1 MIVDHVRTYYISATS
16 TCRTSLKIIDDE
28 TIHHIIALGAWPTP
42 DRETLP
48 IFTIRRGSLTS
59 TNCRTTNPAVYT
71 GPAHDLRHQPDPPHT
86 LTFSEPVS
94 IDTSGGPAIKSHTRS
109 MIRQLHPPTESAP
122 ELGAR
127 RGHLIHTRPLIPA
140 RSSANAGCCFPR
152 SAPDPQPAEGR
163 TTIPNL
169 AHVPDRYRIPEAAPG
184 TI

>member
-1 MIVDHVRTYYISATS
+1 MQNQSENHWRRDP
-16 TCRTSLKIIDDE
+16 
-28 TIHHIIALGAWPTP
+28 IHHIIALGAWPTP

>member
-16 TCRTSLKIIDDE
+16 TCRTSLKIIDDATPS
-28 TIHHIIALGAWPTP
+28 TILSHWGPGQLRTG
-42 DRETLP
+42 RRCQYS
-48 IFTIRRGSLTS
+48 IRRGSLTS
-59 TNCRTTNPAVYT
+59 TNCRTTNPAVDT
-71 GPAHDLRHQPDPPHT
+71 GPAQDLRHHPDPPHT
-86 LTFSEPVS
+86 LTFSEPVAM
-94 IDTSGGPAIKSHTRS
+94 DPSGGPTIKFHTRS

-169 AHVPDRYRIPEAAPG
+169 AHVPDRHRIPEAAPG